1 MNDKISNIPLDD
13 ERPGGMD
20 GVGGAGAGGDTG
32 AGNGCGLQENQFP
45 RPGKCF
51 NESRS
56 ISGIVFQ
63 QTCPYCSI
71 WTSLPEGA
79 DLVVAHLLECSLYG
93 YVKRVKE

>member
-1 MNDKISNIPLDD
+1 MNDKKINIPLED
-13 ERPGGMD
+13 ERPAGID
-20 GVGGAGAGGDTG
+20 GSAGAGEDAG
-32 AGNGCGLQENQFP
+32 AGNGCGLPEGQFP

-56 ISGIVFQ
+56 ISGMVFQ

-79 DLVVAHLLECSLYG
+79 DLVIAHLLECSLYG